1 MLRPTLTAAAAAIFL
16 TTPAAAFDLSDM
28 TDAEREAFR
37 AEIRTYLL
45 ENPEIIMEAVDVLEQ
60 RQADAQAATD
70 ETLVEVNADA
80 LYDDGFSYVGG
91 NPDGDITI
99 VEFIDYRCGYCRRA
113 HPEVAELLSSDGNI
127 RLIVKEF
134 PILGEQ
140 SVLSSQ
146 FAVAVKQLAGGDAYK
161 AVSDALIA
169 FRGDISRDALERLAI
184 DNNLDADAIFDRMS
198 GPEVAAEIQATRE
211 LAQRLQI
218 SGTPTFVLA
227 GQMLRGYLPLEG
239 MQEIVEG
246 AREG

>member
-1 MLRPTLTAAAAAIFL
+1 MLRPTLTAAATAMFLAA
-16 TTPAAAFDLSDM
+16 PAGAFDLSAM
-28 TDAEREAFR
+28 SDAERETFR
-37 AEIRTYLL
+37 AEIRAYLL

-60 RQADAQAATD
+60 RQATAQAESD

-161 AVSDALIA
+161 AVSDALIT
-169 FRGDISRDALERLAI
+169 FRGDISRDALVRLAEE
-184 DNNLDADAIFDRMS
+184 NNLDADAIFDRMS
-198 GPEVAAEIQATRE
+198 GPEVAEEIQATRE

-227 GQMLRGYLPLEG
+227 GQMLRGYVPLEG